1 MENQINKGSI
11 VTYQGGFYRV
21 SNCTK
26 NTKLQNLLPHSM
38 NTGLSLK
45 LINACNMIREKHERT
60 GPIVIDLT
68 GPDGNAFALIG
79 LAQNLAKQLGY
90 QPNRRGELTTEMM
103 SGDYEHLLQVFD
115 REFGNFVILE
125 R

>member
-1 MENQINKGSI
+1 MKILNYETFLETMQFA
-11 VTYQGGFYRV
+11 VL
-21 SNCTK
+21 K
-26 NTKLQNLLPHSM
+26 N
-38 NTGLSLK
+38 
-45 LINACNMIREKHERT
+45 
-60 GPIVIDLT
+60 
-68 GPDGNAFALIG
+68 
-79 LAQNLAKQLGY
+79 AQNLAKQLGY